1 VIGTTQ
7 ARLAGKIRSVFVLW
21 HLLSLDAPA
30 VATLWTW
37 FIARVNHVALQGS
50 SLAAMAAAVWMLYA
64 ADRLLDAQTSGNNNL
79 EARHYF
85 HREHRA
91 GFLAGIALSSIS
103 LAILLPRIP
112 EAAIRLYLILGGLV
126 FGYFV
131 IIHATRSAHRLPKE
145 IAVGVCFA
153 AATFIPT
160 VARSPA
166 LRLVLLPPALL
177 LAALCSLNCLFIY
190 AWEHPHPA
198 AQLPH
203 PITAFALRYLSE
215 LSIGIVAASLILLV
229 MDHRAPWPL
238 YAALALSTTL
248 LLVLHRRRRH
258 IPALELRTAADLA
271 LLTPLL
277 FVLAGLR
284 R

>member
-1 VIGTTQ
+1 M
-7 ARLAGKIRSVFVLW
+7 IRSTHGQVSGKLGSILVLW
-21 HLLSLDAPA
+21 HLLSLDAPT

-37 FIARVNHVALQGS
+37 FIARANHVAIPRFAFAG
-50 SLAAMAAAVWMLYA
+50 MAAAVWMLYA
-64 ADRLLDAQTSGNNNL
+64 ADRVLDAQSSDSDAL

-85 HREHRA
+85 HQDHRA
-91 GFLAGIALSSIS
+91 GFLAGIALCSVS

-112 EAAIRLYLILGGLV
+112 EAAIHLYLILGGLV

-160 VARSPA
+160 VANAPS
-166 LRLVLLPPALL
+166 LRMALLPPALL

-190 AWEHPHPA
+190 SWEHQQQST
-198 AQLPH
+198 QLPH
-203 PITAFALRYLSE
+203 PITAFALRYLTG
-215 LSIGIVAASLILLV
+215 LSVGAISASTILTLI
-229 MDHRAPWPL
+229 DNRAPWPL
-238 YAALALSTTL
+238 YAAIALSTIA
-248 LLVLHRRRRH
+248 LLVLHRRRQY
-258 IPALELRTAADLA
+258 IPALEMRAAADLA

-277 FVLAGLR
+277 FLPVVLAR
-284 R
+284 